1 MISRIFLALGLAVL
15 MVVSGLG
22 SYLYVG
28 TRQSRIA
35 VPPQKPIAAP
45 PRAQAY
51 VLPGTLYLAQSG
63 ALYSLSAGRF
73 HQLTPEDGWMQP
85 YLYPDGSSLLAV
97 KRSGY
102 HSDVFSLSRFGSV
115 QAQLTNNAAG
125 PRSYDTADNHWSF
138 YPRLTPDMRTLFMSY
153 DEPKYGF
160 DVNMSVWAMPV
171 GGNIRQARLWTYSN
185 DYTGGDVEPIPLSNG
200 AVLYTKYDYGNPPDF
215 KLIAQLWITNRAG
228 AYGRALTSITDD
240 CSEPALSPNGRE
252 LAMICTHEKQISH
265 LVIAPF
271 DGANIGPLQEVITD
285 QLVAQPIWAPDGS
298 GIAYLAPAE
307 ANGPFQLWFLRKDA
321 YHPPAPT
328 PMPSPT
334 PTPGTHVERSPRPV
348 LYYPPVVVKP
358 IQVTSFLG
366 FDASSPMTWSG

>member
-1 MISRIFLALGLAVL
+1 MISRFLLAAGLAVL
-15 MVVSGLG
+15 MVISGFG
-22 SYLYVG
+22 SYLYLG
-28 TRQSRIA
+28 TRQSKLA
-35 VPPQKPIAAP
+35 TPPQKPIAAS

-102 HSDVFSLSRFGSV
+102 HSDVFSLSRFGAV

-160 DVNMSVWAMPV
+160 DVNMSVWSMPV

-200 AVLYTKYDYGNPPDF
+200 AVLYTKYDYGDPPDN
-215 KLIAQLWITNRAG
+215 KLIAQLWITTRAG
-228 AYGRALTSITDD
+228 TYGRALTSINDD
-240 CSEPALSPNGRE
+240 CLEPALSPNGRE

-285 QLVAQPIWAPDGS
+285 QLVAQPTWAPDGS

-321 YHPPAPT
+321 YHPPVPT

-334 PTPGTHVERSPRPV
+334 PTPGTHLERSPRPV

-366 FDASSPMTWSG
+366 FDASSPLAWSN